1 MKGNVIVDGWLEAK
15 NIKGVS
21 KGLFTTIE
29 KLKAVYP
36 LPHDGWWALVGG
48 VNTGFAVWDSKQR
61 SLLQVCSLPIHKAM
75 ERVRS
80 LYDEY
85 KAGIGD
91 KVIVRVEDPRQR
103 TWFGT
108 ERMSREM
115 ERKKLQGVGS
125 VKRDASIWDDYLKEL
140 GVEYE
145 MVAPKRNVTKLT
157 QERFK
162 ALTGWQKQTNE
173 HGRDGAMLVYGF

>member
-1 MKGNVIVDGWLEAK
+1 MI
-15 NIKGVS
+15 
-21 KGLFTTIE
+21 
-29 KLKAVYP
+29 Y
-36 LPHDGWWALVGG
+36 VGIDTG

-85 KAGIGD
+85 KA
-91 KVIVRVEDPRQR
+91 
-103 TWFGT
+103 GT

-173 HGRDGAMLVYGF
+173 HGRDGAMFSLVAHDRVYR

>member
-1 MKGNVIVDGWLEAK
+1 MI
-15 NIKGVS
+15 
-21 KGLFTTIE
+21 
-29 KLKAVYP
+29 Y
-36 LPHDGWWALVGG
+36 VGIDTG

-61 SLLQVCSLPIHKAM
+61 FLLQVCSLPIHKAM

-162 ALTGWQKQTNE
+162 ALTGWQKQTNK